1 MLYNKNLSNLLH
13 ENHGIVHI
21 KRFGLSA
28 LAVMTLS
35 LGVYSV
41 IQLYQF
47 FAVDSTYA
55 SASAYSTTA
64 PATAPAS
71 ASAAASSMVLVIF
84 PDNFSDETMQ
94 NLRQLS

>member
-28 LAVMTLS
+28 SAVIIIS
-35 LGVYSV
+35 LVVYSV

-47 FAVDSTYA
+47 LAVDSTYA

-64 PATAPAS
+64 PAS
-71 ASAAASSMVLVIF
+71 ASAAASSMVLVNF
-84 PDNFSDETMQ
+84 PDKFSDKTMQ